1 VRQAFLI
8 DLNTPGTRRQK
19 IGTAT
24 LYAFFLPSM
33 PSYTFEEFQD
43 IFIPLQS
50 NDIRPNQNVVPSVFQ
65 KIKNHKIKN
74 SESLAH
80 WLT

>member
-1 VRQAFLI
+1 
-8 DLNTPGTRRQK
+8 
-19 IGTAT
+19 
-24 LYAFFLPSM
+24 M